1 MALGQLEDRV
11 LVVTG
16 GGGGIGRAIAL
27 AGARAGM
34 HAVVADVEEGAAKQV
49 AEEVRALGRRA
60 LSVHCDVSDRAS
72 VERLAERAWSE
83 LGGCHLL
90 ANNAGVLVMGALQ
103 DRSESDWE
111 WVLAVN
117 LRGVVNGVQC
127 FLPRLLAQ
135 AGESHVVNTASMAG
149 HVAFPT
155 LGVYTTSKYAVVG
168 LSESLRADLQGTRVG
183 VSVLCPGG
191 VQTRITES
199 ERNRPARLGTS
210 QVTQSDR
217 DAVSQAANEQAEEMI
232 DPAIV
237 GDKVIRAVRAGEFWI
252 LTHPHWRGLV
262 EQRYRDLM
270 AAFDRQSS

>member
-1 MALGQLEDRV
+1 LQRLENGV
-11 LVVTG
+11 AVVTG
-16 GGGGIGRAIAL
+16 GGSGIGRAIAL
-27 AGARAGM
+27 EAARAGM
-34 HAVVADVEEGAAKQV
+34 HALVADVDEGAAKQV
-49 AEEVRALGRRA
+49 ADEVRALGPRA
-60 LSVHCDVSDRAS
+60 AAAHCDVTDRAS

-83 LGGCHLL
+83 LGGCQLL
-90 ANNAGVLVMGALQ
+90 CNNAGVLVMGALQ
-103 DRSESDWE
+103 ERSDADWE
-111 WVLAVN
+111 WVLGVN
-117 LRGVVNGVQC
+117 LRGVIHGVQA
-127 FLPRLLAQ
+127 FLPRMLAQ
-135 AGESHVVNTASMAG
+135 DGESHVVNTASMAG

-168 LSESLRADLQGTRVG
+168 LSESLRADLARTRVG

-210 QVTQSDR
+210 RVTQSDR
-217 DAVSQAANEQAEEMI
+217 EAVTQAANEQPEEMI

-237 GDKVIRAVRAGEFWI
+237 GQKVIRAVRAGEFWI